1 MLDLFFDKQPPRAF
15 ERDLRQYEIPNIK
28 KHDCDAESVSV
39 DGLNLDF
46 GQFAKEKVL
55 STSFD
60 RLSRV
65 LKANSLLGGGYNL
78 KVKKDE
84 KLKSEEFIFDARK
97 DCCVISAGTV
107 DGVRRGLIYF
117 EDLLVVGGGNLK
129 LGRIFIKPKIELRLA
144 RCFFAP
150 INRPPKNLAEL
161 DDEIDYYPEPVRT
174 EAGGCI
180 IPFGDGPKPIFERRV
195 GKSVIQNML
204 SAANDYVYMTSPYLI
219 IDNELC
225 TAIEG
230 AALRGVDVR
239 IIIPHIPDKKL
250 VFEMSRSYY
259 NRLMA
264 AGVKIYEYKPGFIHA
279 KSYVADGKYAMIGTI
294 NLDYRSLVHHFENGV
309 WMYRCDSIA
318 DIKRDIDGV
327 IAESIE
333 VSPDMLR
340 AGLLRRFIRAAVRIF
355 SPML

>member
-15 ERDLRQYEIPNIK
+15 EKDLREYETPNIK
-28 KHDCDAESVSV
+28 KHACDAESVSV

-161 DDEIDYYPEPVRT
+161 DDEIDYYPDAYLDRLMHDGANAVWVYADLDNLVKSSYIT
-174 EAGGCI
+174 E
-180 IPFGDGPKPIFERRV
+180 FGVE
-195 GKSVIQNML
+195 
-204 SAANDYVYMTSPYLI
+204 
-219 IDNELC
+219 NEK
-225 TAIEG
+225 
-230 AALRGVDVR
+230 R
-239 IIIPHIPDKKL
+239 IKKL
-250 VFEMSRSYY
+250 
-259 NRLMA
+259 
-264 AGVKIYEYKPGFIHA
+264 
-279 KSYVADGKYAMIGTI
+279 
-294 NLDYRSLVHHFENGV
+294 NL
-309 WMYRCDSIA
+309 
-318 DIKRDIDGV
+318 
-327 IAESIE
+327 
-333 VSPDMLR
+333 
-340 AGLLRRFIRAAVRIF
+340 
-355 SPML
+355 